1 MNSRKRSLDESLNDM
16 GECIRYMEKRISVS
30 PVNKVTDTVLLR
42 LCQAVQTLLEKEIG
56 KDEDNA

>member
-16 GECIRYMEKRISVS
+16 EECIRYMEKRIGVS

-42 LCQAVQTLLEKEIG
+42 LCQAVQTLIEKEIER
-56 KDEDNA
+56 K

>member
-16 GECIRYMEKRISVS
+16 EECIRYMEKRISVS
-30 PVNKVTDTVLLR
+30 TVNKVTDTVLLR
-42 LCQAVQTLLEKEIG
+42 LCQAVQTLIEKEIG